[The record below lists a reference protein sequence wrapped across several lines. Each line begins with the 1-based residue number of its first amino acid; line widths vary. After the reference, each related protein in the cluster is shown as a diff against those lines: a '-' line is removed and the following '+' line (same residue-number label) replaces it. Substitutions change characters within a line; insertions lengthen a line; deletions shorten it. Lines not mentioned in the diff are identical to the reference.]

1 MPSEAIPERFDAIFP
16 LQGRLGSARL
26 PVKMKSESNHEQS
39 KASESSSGVAKRSK
53 PLSLIPS
60 SSSLISSHPTPPTS
74 ATLSPLRVLVKHPA
88 KHDSGTCKMAIVKC
102 TFAAK
107 VCYQVK
113 VQTNAEDESTERR
126 VGWEGFC
133 SCS

>member
-1 MPSEAIPERFDAIFP
+1 MT
-16 LQGRLGSARL
+16 L
-26 PVKMKSESNHEQS
+26 
-39 KASESSSGVAKRSK
+39 
-53 PLSLIPS
+53 
-60 SSSLISSHPTPPTS
+60 SSHPTPPTPE
-74 ATLSPLRVLVKHPA
+74 TLSPLRVLVKHPA
-88 KHDSGTCKMAIVKC
+88 KHDSGTCNMAIVKC

-113 VQTNAEDESTERR
+113 VQNNAGDESTERR